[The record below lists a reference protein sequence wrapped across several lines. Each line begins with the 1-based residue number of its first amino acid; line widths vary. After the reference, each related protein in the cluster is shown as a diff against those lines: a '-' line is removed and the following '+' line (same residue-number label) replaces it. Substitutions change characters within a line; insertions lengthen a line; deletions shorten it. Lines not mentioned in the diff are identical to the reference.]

1 MGTFTKLPLPL
12 LCDVSLN
19 ESMRLTSAAGGSLFV
34 FVFFL
39 EVSTPFK
46 AINISLLCSRVFNPV
61 CLSKIAKKKVSRSG
75 GVFFTRFNHFKGT
88 HFSSAFSAFHA
99 SRLFQCVGRIL
110 EKITSQICKNMILF
124 FPNVQ
129 RAHVLS
135 NAAHFSASGFLSS
148 KKSLCTPLH
157 SD

>member
-1 MGTFTKLPLPL
+1 MF
-12 LCDVSLN
+12 LCFL
-19 ESMRLTSAAGGSLFV
+19 
-34 FVFFL
+34 L

-61 CLSKIAKKKVSRSG
+61 CLSKNSKKEGLAFRW
-75 GVFFTRFNHFKGT
+75 VFFLTRFNYVKGT

-99 SRLFQCVGRIL
+99 SRLLQCVGRIF

-129 RAHVLS
+129 RAHILS
-135 NAAHFSASGFLSS
+135 NAAHFSASDFLSS
-148 KKSLCTPLH
+148 KKTPSVPHYIQIKILRI
-157 SD
+157 